1 MSVRTKLGQT
11 GVPFVRV
18 ELSIEQDNRT
28 VAFAL
33 LFEESLL
40 SFLPGD
46 AAAFSNL
53 FVSFASTAVDNFL
66 FLQFAETSLQIR
78 TLLVSREDDIS
89 RVFREKSFY
98 SVPLPFPQSWIQT
111 LNFQITVIGGQTSSA
126 PNLLS
131 ETSSS
136 VDTPLLVT
144 FTNQQKNIK
153 YEKDNYHSFE
163 INLEQ
168 KTFDIFFHKS
178 NYDRIIALKDQ
189 NYLRSTKNDNNSYS
203 VQSPAGNAENIQL
216 KEIIIN
222 FDEIPRTILTCSS
235 FLVEKSNLGFLR
247 DNGFSIETL
256 PAPPPPQQTST
267 SNLNHVVSSTLASA
281 ATSSQAIPCPFP
293 SCGQRVLPASP
304 QYAAIAHFLTHPDFK
319 RVVEGQVRRHQDK
332 KAVPQV
338 TADFYH
344 QDIMLRTPH
353 G

>member
-11 GVPFVRV
+11 AVPFVRV

-46 AAAFSNL
+46 TAASFTNL

-66 FLQFAETSLQIR
+66 FLQFADTSLQIR

-98 SVPLPFPQSWIQT
+98 SVPLPFPQSWLQT
-111 LNFQITVIGGQTSSA
+111 LDFAINVIGGQNSSSA
-126 PNLLS
+126 PNPSS
-131 ETSSS
+131 ETSS

-178 NYDRIIALKDQ
+178 NYDRLIALKDQ

-256 PAPPPPQQTST
+256 PSSPSPPL
-267 SNLNHVVSSTLASA
+267 NLNNVVSTNLASGG
-281 ATSSQAIPCPFP
+281 TGGPAIPCPFP
-293 SCGQRVLPASP
+293 SCGQRVLPSSP
-304 QYAAIAHFLTHPDFK
+304 QYAAIAHFLSHPDFK

-338 TADFYH
+338 TINFH
-344 QDIMLRTPH
+344 NQDIV
-353 G
+353 